1 MTIKRVQL
9 VLDIDRDADIL
20 TWLDEQA
27 NRSASVRSALRA
39 QLTEQGP
46 DLETIRAAVRI
57 ELTSALARLQLNQDR
72 GSTMDAAEDPELA
85 RALDALF

>member
-1 MTIKRVQL
+1 MAIKRIQL
-9 VLDIDRDADIL
+9 VLDTDRDADLL
-20 TWLDEQA
+20 TWLDGQA
-27 NRSASVRSALRA
+27 NRSAAIRSALRA
-39 QLTEQGP
+39 QLTEQDP

-72 GSTMDAAEDPELA
+72 SSAMDAAEDPELA

>member
-1 MTIKRVQL
+1 MAIKRIQL
-9 VLDIDRDADIL
+9 VLDIDRDADLL

-27 NRSASVRSALRA
+27 NRSAAVRSALRA
-39 QLTEQGP
+39 QLTEQNS

-57 ELTSALARLQLNQDR
+57 ELNSALARLQLNQDR
-72 GSTMDAAEDPELA
+72 SSTMDAAEDPELA

>member
-1 MTIKRVQL
+1 MAIKRIQL
-9 VLDIDRDADIL
+9 VLDTDRDSDLL

-27 NRSASVRSALRA
+27 NRSAAIRSALRA
-39 QLTEQGP
+39 QLTEQDR

-57 ELTSALARLQLNQDR
+57 ELTSALAGLQLQQDGR
-72 GSTMDAAEDPELA
+72 SSLEAAEDPELA